1 MAVLNVP
8 LATFAGLLKNSLVEK
23 RLQKFCQCCKN
34 FMRIWFYAKLCRVCR
49 HMNMKAITIRIRV
62 CIIRGLPGIIP
73 LIFRTKKVFQR
84 GLLKASQRPNK
95 ELFHVFEKYHRNS
108 FSALGK
114 CCQIFCDIVAGR
126 LNP

>member
-1 MAVLNVP
+1 MADLNVP

-62 CIIRGLPGIIP
+62 CIIIRGLPGIIS
-73 LIFRTKKVFQR
+73 LIFSTKKVFQR
-84 GLLKASQRPNK
+84 GLRPPKDKTKNCFMFLKNII
-95 ELFHVFEKYHRNS
+95 EILFLPLENVVKY
-108 FSALGK
+108 F
-114 CCQIFCDIVAGR
+114 VT
-126 LNP
+126 

>member
-1 MAVLNVP
+1 MADLNVP

-62 CIIRGLPGIIP
+62 CIIRGLPGIIS
-73 LIFRTKKVFQR
+73 LIFSTKKVFQR
-84 GLLKASQRPNK
+84 GLRHPIGQKGNCFMFLTNISANSLKFFFCPWEMLPNI
-95 ELFHVFEKYHRNS
+95 L
-108 FSALGK
+108 
-114 CCQIFCDIVAGR
+114 
-126 LNP
+126 